1 MLSQCG
7 RTPEGLARGSR
18 MIQGTTMP
26 FRARIVASAALV
38 AAGFLL
44 APAAHASSR
53 PPVQVNGIQLKSAL
67 LSPASFGSSFQLLLS
82 ARSGKSLWHQR
93 ARNNVSTMN
102 CGHFE
107 SGDGILGFG
116 ESAVALS
123 WVINPDPWPDYPNT
137 QFYYTQSVYQ
147 FPSTKAATAYYNQA
161 RAKYAK
167 CQYFTESVPADS
179 VPGSGTLETT
189 TQTMRV
195 IQAAG
200 VLCEVYSLCGV
211 PHNKNGLSMKGFS
224 YHTQS
229 SEQAIACI
237 IPPGS
242 TTKKSSTSASAS
254 IPWNVKLVLR
264 FGRHASGFSNR

>member
-1 MLSQCG
+1 
-7 RTPEGLARGSR
+7 
-18 MIQGTTMP
+18 MP
-26 FRARIVASAALV
+26 FRARIVASAAFV

-44 APAAHASSR
+44 APAAHAASR

-67 LSPASFGSSFQLLLS
+67 LSPSSFGSDYELLLW

-93 ARNNVSTMN
+93 AKNHVSTMN
-102 CGHFE
+102 CGDFE

-116 ESAVALS
+116 ETAVALS

-147 FPSTKAATAYYNQA
+147 FPSTKAATTYYNQA

-189 TQTMRV
+189 TQTLSKASVSNYRAFQVGQISDLTDQAGITIQQSTLVTVEGTDVFTMNSVGGTNDPVPTSLMLKLINRV
-195 IQAAG
+195 
-200 VLCEVYSLCGV
+200 
-211 PHNKNGLSMKGFS
+211 
-224 YHTQS
+224 
-229 SEQAIACI
+229 
-237 IPPGS
+237 
-242 TTKKSSTSASAS
+242 KK
-254 IPWNVKLVLR
+254 LR
-264 FGRHASGFSNR
+264 